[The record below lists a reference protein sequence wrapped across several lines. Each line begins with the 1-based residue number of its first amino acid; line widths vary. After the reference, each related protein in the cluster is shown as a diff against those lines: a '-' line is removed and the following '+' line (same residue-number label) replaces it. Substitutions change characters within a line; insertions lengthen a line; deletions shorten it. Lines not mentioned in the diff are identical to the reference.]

1 MSRKSRIVLTPG
13 NVVKEL
19 RLKKGWTLK
28 QLSEITL
35 MAVTNLSSIENNKSR
50 ISDDRAIILAAAF
63 EVKPEF
69 ILFPYGYV
77 REDLRTK
84 IELVKKRVRLLER
97 AA

>member
-1 MSRKSRIVLTPG
+1 MSRKSRIVLNPG

-28 QLSEITL
+28 QLSEITS

-50 ISDDRAIILAAAF
+50 ISDDRAIILATAF
-63 EVKPEF
+63 DVKPEF
-69 ILFPYGYV
+69 ILFPNGYV
-77 REDLRTK
+77 REDLQNK
-84 IELVKKRVRLLER
+84 IELVKKRVRLLEK